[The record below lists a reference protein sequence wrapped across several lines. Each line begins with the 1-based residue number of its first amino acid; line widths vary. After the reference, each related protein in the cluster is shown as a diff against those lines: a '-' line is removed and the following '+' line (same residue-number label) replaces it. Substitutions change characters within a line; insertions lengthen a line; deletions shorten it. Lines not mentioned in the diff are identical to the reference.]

1 MSHAIRRGD
10 PGNASG
16 ASRISHASRTSQAS
30 RASGTS
36 RAIARP
42 GLRRLVVGVA
52 ASVAAFGSLAAV
64 SSAAYA
70 QAGPSPAGLDGRQGT
85 DRDHLTVTVRNA
97 GGEADGTYELYCGP
111 DGGSHPDPRGACAA
125 LERDTRWGKDVFA
138 PAPEGGFCTMQ
149 YGGPATAHVTGTWAG
164 RPVDATYDRR
174 DGCGIARW
182 DRLVP
187 LLPDMRAPQRP

>member
-1 MSHAIRRGD
+1 ML
-10 PGNASG
+10 
-16 ASRISHASRTSQAS
+16 
-30 RASGTS
+30 RATP
-36 RAIARP
+36 RATARP
-42 GLRRLVVGVA
+42 ALRRLLVTA
-52 ASVAAFGSLAAV
+52 ASVAAAGSLTAV
-64 SSAAYA
+64 SPAAYA
-70 QAGPSPAGLDGRQGT
+70 QADGTGLLSPTRPGEGP
-85 DRDHLTVTVRNA
+85 DRDHLTLTVRNA
-97 GGEADGTYELYCGP
+97 GGGADGTFELYCGP

-125 LERDTRWGKDVFA
+125 LERDTRWGQDAFA

-187 LLPDMRAPQRP
+187 LLPDVGAEQRP

>member
-16 ASRISHASRTSQAS
+16 TSRISQGSRISQA
-30 RASGTS
+30 S

-42 GLRRLVVGVA
+42 GLRRLVVGAA
-52 ASVAAFGSLAAV
+52 ASVAAFGALTAV
-64 SSAAYA
+64 SSASYA

-85 DRDHLTVTVRNA
+85 DRDHLTVTVRNT

-125 LERDTRWGKDVFA
+125 LQRDTRWGKDVFA

>member
-1 MSHAIRRGD
+1 MSISHAIRRGD
-10 PGNASG
+10 PGNEP
-16 ASRISHASRTSQAS
+16 RTFQASRTTAPS
-30 RASGTS
+30 
-36 RAIARP
+36 
-42 GLRRLVVGVA
+42 GLRRLVVGAA

-64 SSAAYA
+64 SPAAYA
-70 QAGPSPAGLDGRQGT
+70 QAFPSPVGLDGGQGPA
-85 DRDHLTVTVRNA
+85 RDHLTVTVRNA
-97 GGEADGTYELYCGP
+97 GGEVDGTYELYCGP
-111 DGGSHPDPRGACAA
+111 DGGSHPDPDGACAV

-187 LLPDMRAPQRP
+187 LLPDMGSEKHS

>member
-1 MSHAIRRGD
+1 MSR
-10 PGNASG
+10 S
-16 ASRISHASRTSQAS
+16 SRTSPAS
-30 RASGTS
+30 PTT
-36 RAIARP
+36 ARP
-42 GLRRLVVGVA
+42 RLGRLVVGAA
-52 ASVAAFGSLAAV
+52 ASLAAFGSLAAV
-64 SSAAYA
+64 SPAAAYA
-70 QAGPSPAGLDGRQGT
+70 QAGPSPVRLGGGQGPE
-85 DRDHLTVTVRNA
+85 RDHLTVAVRNA
-97 GGEADGTYELYCGP
+97 GSEVDGTYELYCGP
-111 DGGSHPDPRGACAA
+111 DGGSHPDPRGACTA

-187 LLPDMRAPQRP
+187 LLPDMGSGKRG

>member
-16 ASRISHASRTSQAS
+16 TSSRTSPTSWTSPASRT
-30 RASGTS
+30 
-36 RAIARP
+36 IARP
-42 GLRRLVVGVA
+42 GLRRLVFGAA

-64 SSAAYA
+64 SPAAYA
-70 QAGPSPAGLDGRQGT
+70 QSGPLLAGLDAGLDGRPGT

-97 GGEADGTYELYCGP
+97 GGEVDGTYELYCGP

-138 PAPEGGFCTMQ
+138 PAAEGGFCTMQ

-187 LLPDMRAPQRP
+187 LLPDMGAEQRP

>member
-1 MSHAIRRGD
+1 MTVRT
-10 PGNASG
+10 
-16 ASRISHASRTSQAS
+16 SRPSSRTS
-30 RASGTS
+30 RT
-36 RAIARP
+36 IARP
-42 GLRRLVVGVA
+42 GLRRLVVGAA
-52 ASVAAFGSLAAV
+52 ASVAAFGSLTSV
-64 SSAAYA
+64 SPAAYA
-70 QAGPSPAGLDGRQGT
+70 QAGPSSAGHEDRQDRPGP

-149 YGGPATAHVTGTWAG
+149 YGGPATARVTGTWAG

-187 LLPDMRAPQRP
+187 LLPDMGAKQRR